1 MEKLLIQNFKCF
13 QKVEIPLNRLTVFAG
28 ANGNGKS
35 TAIQALLFLRRTVE
49 HCSKWENDHYE
60 YTETNGLKVELNGAY
75 CLVFGDSSSISNR
88 VKEEAVVHLGIQNDA
103 GRFRVSY
110 AIESS
115 QLWLEPIRVEGSEYL
130 KNSGL
135 FTQEFYYLNAERIG
149 PRISQSI
156 QFFDYPNTGFQGE
169 FVAQLIGDTEFSY
182 KFKVAKSRWF
192 EGLNNPR
199 LEQQV
204 NAWLDYLI
212 PGVSITA
219 KYDTT
224 TGTAQIRAVNHYT
237 KGESVIAPNIGF
249 GISYVLPILVTGL
262 IAKEGSFMVVENP
275 EAHLH
280 PSAQSRIGR
289 FLSMVAAAG
298 VKVIVETHSDHVV
311 NGIQVAAA
319 SSIISPELVS
329 VNFFSQNEEMTQP
342 NVQTISINEMGEL
355 SNWPYGFFDQ
365 SQIDYRT
372 LLKLRRNE

>member
-75 CLVFGDSSSISNR
+75 CLAFGDSSSISNR

-115 QLWLEPIRVEGSEYL
+115 QLWLEPIIVEGSESL
-130 KNSGL
+130 KDSGL

-204 NAWLDYLI
+204 NAWLDYLM
-212 PGVSITA
+212 PGVSISA
-219 KYDTT
+219 KYDTS
-224 TGTAQIRAVNHYT
+224 TGTAQVRVVNHYT
-237 KGESVIAPNIGF
+237 RGESVIAPNIGF

-289 FLSMVAAAG
+289 FLSMVAASG

-319 SSIISPELVS
+319 SPTISPDLVS
-329 VNFFSQNEEMTQP
+329 INFFSQNEEMTQP
-342 NVQTISINEMGEL
+342 NVQTISINEIGEL
-355 SNWPYGFFDQ
+355 SNWPSGFFDQ
-365 SQIDYRT
+365 TQVDFAQ
-372 LLKLRRNE
+372 LHKLRKK

>member
-35 TAIQALLFLRRTVE
+35 TAIQALLFLRRTIE

-88 VKEEAVVHLGIQNDA
+88 LKEEAVVHLGIQNDA

-115 QLWLEPIRVEGSEYL
+115 QLWLEPIIVEGSEYL
-130 KNSGL
+130 KDSGL

-204 NAWLDYLI
+204 NAWLDYLM
-212 PGVSITA
+212 PGVSISA
-219 KYDTT
+219 KYDTR
-224 TGTAQIRAVNHYT
+224 TGTAQVRVVNDYT
-237 KGESVIAPNIGF
+237 RGESVIAPNIGF

-289 FLSMVAAAG
+289 FLSMVAASG
-298 VKVIVETHSDHVV
+298 VKVIIETHSDHVV

-319 SSIISPELVS
+319 SPIISPDLVS
-329 VNFFSQNEEMTQP
+329 INFFSQNEEMTQP
-342 NVQTISINEMGEL
+342 NVQTISINEIGEL
-355 SNWPYGFFDQ
+355 SNWPSGFFDQ
-365 SQIDYRT
+365 TQVDFAQ
-372 LLKLRRNE
+372 LHKLRKK